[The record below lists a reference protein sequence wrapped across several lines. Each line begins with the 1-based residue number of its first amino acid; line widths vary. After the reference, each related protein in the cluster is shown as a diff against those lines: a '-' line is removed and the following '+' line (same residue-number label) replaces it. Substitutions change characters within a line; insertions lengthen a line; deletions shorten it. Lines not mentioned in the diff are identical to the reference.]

1 MMQRRSFLITLGSM
15 AIGSGLTGCQGQDR
29 DILRVLALKNSLPPQ
44 LLKEFTKSITPTP
57 KVELVPEGQFKEIIA
72 QLQTWYKT
80 GQAEAKGLKVPLVSP
95 AKSPEYI
102 PDLVSIGDA
111 WLPKAIQENLIQP
124 IEVKNL
130 PNWGK
135 LAPRWHE
142 LAQRD
147 DRGNISAKGQI
158 WGVPYRWGT
167 TVIIYRRDKLA
178 AAKIPIP
185 QDWEDLWNPQLRQR
199 ISLLDRSREVIGL
212 TLKKLG
218 HSYNH
223 TDLSQISNLKSELE
237 KLDQQVKFYSAE
249 TYLQPLIIGDTWVA
263 VGWSSDVIDLIKK
276 TPNLGAIIPRSGTSI
291 SADLWVQPTVKS
303 NRDRGNRSKLVQQ
316 WLDYCLQPK
325 VSSQI
330 SLFTSGTAPLFT
342 NMKSSEILSDIR
354 QDALVLPPK
363 TILDKSD
370 FIYPLS
376 STSQI
381 QFDRLWHEIHQ
392 SQLH

>member
-1 MMQRRSFLITLGSM
+1 MQRRSFLITLGSM
-15 AIGSGLTGCQGQDR
+15 AIGSGLTSCQGQDLP
-29 DILRVLALKNSLPPQ
+29 ILRLLALKNSLPPQ
-44 LLKEFTKSITPTP
+44 LLKEFTKSIVPAP
-57 KVELVPEGQFKEIIA
+57 RVELAPEGQFKEILI
-72 QLQTWYKT
+72 QLQEWYQT
-80 GQAEAKGLKVPLVSP
+80 GQAEAKGLKVPFLPP

-111 WLPKAIQENLIQP
+111 WLPKAIQEKLIQP

-130 PNWGK
+130 TNWGK
-135 LAPRWHE
+135 LESRWHE

-147 DRGNISAKGQI
+147 DRGNISSTGKI

-178 AAKIPIP
+178 AAKIPMP
-185 QDWEDLWNPQLRQR
+185 QDWSDLWNPQLRQR
-199 ISLLDRSREVIGL
+199 ISLLDRSREIIGL

-223 TDLSQISNLKSELE
+223 VDLSQISNLKSELE
-237 KLDQQVKFYSAE
+237 QLDRQVKYYSAE
-249 TYLQPLIIGDTWVA
+249 TYLQPLVLGDTWVA

-276 TPNLGAIIPRSGTSI
+276 TPNLGAIIPRSGTAI
-291 SADLWVQPTVKS
+291 SADLWVQPTVKNKS
-303 NRDRGNRSKLVQQ
+303 GRADRSKLAQQ

-330 SLFTSGTAPLFT
+330 SIFTSGTAPLFT
-342 NMKSSEILSDIR
+342 SMNPSEIPSDIR
-354 QDALVLPPK
+354 QDPLILPPK
-363 TILDKSD
+363 HILDKSD

-376 STSQI
+376 STSQS
-381 QFDRLWHEIHQ
+381 QYDRLWQEVNRSKSH
-392 SQLH
+392 

>member
-1 MMQRRSFLITLGSM
+1 MQRRSFLITLGSI
-15 AIGSGLTGCQGQDR
+15 ALGGLTGCQGQDR

-44 LLKEFTKSITPTP
+44 LLKEFTKSIVASTP
-57 KVELVPEGQFKEIIA
+57 KVEVAPAAQFKDILT
-72 QLQTWYKT
+72 QLQEWHKT
-80 GQAEAKGLKVPLVSP
+80 GQAEAKGLKVPLVPP
-95 AKSPEYI
+95 AKSPAYI
-102 PDLVSIGDA
+102 PDLVSMGDA
-111 WLPKAIQENLIQP
+111 WLPQAIQEKLIQP
-124 IEVKNL
+124 IEVKNI
-130 PNWGK
+130 PSWGK
-135 LAPRWHE
+135 LESRWHK

-147 DRGNISAKGQI
+147 DRGNSSANGQI

-185 QDWEDLWNPQLRQR
+185 QDWADLWNPQLRQR

-218 HSYNH
+218 HSYNQA
-223 TDLSQISNLKSELE
+223 DLSQISNLRSELE
-237 KLDQQVKFYSAE
+237 KLDRQVKFYSAE
-249 TYLQPLIIGDTWVA
+249 TYLQPLIMGDTWVA
-263 VGWSSDVIDLIKK
+263 VGWSSDAIDLVKK
-276 TPNLGAIIPRSGTSI
+276 TPNLGAVVPRSGTDI

-303 NRDRGNRSKLVQQ
+303 NSDRSTRSTLAAQ

-330 SLFTSGTAPLFT
+330 SIFTSGAAPLFT
-342 NMKSSEILSDIR
+342 NMQPSEIIADIW
-354 QDALVLPPK
+354 QDVLTLPPK

-376 STSQI
+376 PTSQS
-381 QFDRLWHEIHQ
+381 QYDRLWHEITR
-392 SQLH
+392 SKPA